1 MKACL
6 TGGKR
11 EHRTFHCKR
20 LWLATPSN
28 ISNTQE
34 PDAGVS
40 SRALREDS
48 TRIYGRMDKIC
59 QANAREKVSFRGRN
73 TNSLPRIDPVAY
85 NDQNMP
91 GKRSR
96 EGLFQGQEHKQLAQ
110 DRSSGVQRS
119 KQIILPDL
127 IRMASQVAI
136 DA

>member
-20 LWLATPSN
+20 MWLATPSN

-85 NDQNMP
+85 NDQNKSP
-91 GKRSR
+91 KR
-96 EGLFQGQEHKQLAQ
+96 L
-110 DRSSGVQRS
+110 SG
-119 KQIILPDL
+119 
-127 IRMASQVAI
+127 
-136 DA
+136 